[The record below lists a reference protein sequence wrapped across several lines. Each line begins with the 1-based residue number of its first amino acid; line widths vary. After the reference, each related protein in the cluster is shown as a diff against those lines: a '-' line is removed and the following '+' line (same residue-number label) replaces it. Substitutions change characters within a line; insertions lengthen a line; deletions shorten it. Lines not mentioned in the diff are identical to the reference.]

1 MKYVLQRGFKRVAT
15 VVLTTATG
23 AIFLTGCASERLD
36 LAPPSPSQPWTP
48 VSPSG
53 SYRSQ
58 DFTLP
63 ATPDAAVLTP
73 PVTVDSQHN
82 YPLSELIDLAQQKNP
97 DTRIAWEQARQ
108 AALAVGMVEATFL
121 PMLSASV
128 VAGYQKLRTPLPHSI
143 GNYSDI
149 DSTNSAVVPALGLQ
163 WLLFDFGQRSALA
176 DGARNMSWAA
186 NVAFNGVHQKIIQ
199 DVTHTY
205 HLYGVALSRSKI
217 NAEMLTNSQSILD
230 AAQDKRRHGVATV
243 IDVAQ
248 AQQLVAQAKL
258 NTVLAQGMEDDSRQA
273 LLRAIGLSPLSD
285 IRVAYN
291 QAEPLPE
298 TVMPPTE
305 KLIRQ
310 ALSQR
315 PDVLASYATAQAARS
330 AVKATEADFLPKVY
344 LAGAVASGHGR
355 FETEGLPAATPQT
368 SSSNILVGVSVP
380 LYDGGIRLARVQEAT
395 SRLNVA
401 NENLQ
406 KIQDDAYREIVVASN
421 TLRSALEAN
430 RAAIHLV
437 KTASVTFDA
446 ALDAYRNG
454 VGTLTVANEAANGL
468 LTAQQM
474 GVDARA
480 AALIAAANLAFVMG
494 KMNQPDWQGNQSYQ

>member
-1 MKYVLQRGFKRVAT
+1 MKYLLQSRFKRMASAA
-15 VVLTTATG
+15 LTTAAG
-23 AIFLTGCASERLD
+23 AFLLTGCATERLD
-36 LAPPSPSQPWTP
+36 LAPPSSSQPWTP
-48 VSPSG
+48 TPSSG
-53 SYRSQ
+53 AYRSH

-63 ATPDAAVLTP
+63 VDPDAAALTP
-73 PVTVDSQHN
+73 PSVVDSHHD
-82 YPLSELIDLAQQKNP
+82 YSLSELINLAQEKNP

-128 VAGYQKLRTPLPHSI
+128 VAGYQKLRTPLPRSI

-149 DSTNSAVVPALGLQ
+149 DNTNSAVVPALGLQ

-176 DGARNMSWAA
+176 EGTKNVSWAA
-186 NVAFNGVHQKIIQ
+186 NVAFNGIHQKIIQ
-199 DVTHTY
+199 DVTLNY
-205 HLYGVALSRSKI
+205 HLYGAALSRTKI
-217 NAEMLTNSQSILD
+217 NAEMLENSRAILD
-230 AAQDKRRHGVATV
+230 AAQDKRRHGIATV
-243 IDVAQ
+243 IEVAQ
-248 AQQLVAQAKL
+248 AEQLVAQAQL
-258 NTVLAQGMEDDSRQA
+258 NTVLAEGREDDSRQA
-273 LLRAIGLSPLSD
+273 LLRAVGLSPLSD

-291 QAEPLPE
+291 ESGALPE
-298 TVMPPTE
+298 TVARPTE
-305 KLIRQ
+305 DLIRQ
-310 ALSQR
+310 ALAQR

-355 FETEGLPAATPQT
+355 FETDGLPTATPHT

-380 LYDGGIRLARVQEAT
+380 LYDGGIRLARVQEAA

-421 TLRSALEAN
+421 TLRSALESN
-430 RAAIHLV
+430 RAAVHLV
-437 KTASVTFDA
+437 KTAGVTFDA
-446 ALDAYRNG
+446 ALDAYRHG
-454 VGTLTVANEAANGL
+454 VGTITVANEAANGL
-468 LTAQQM
+468 LTARQM

-480 AALIAAANLAFVMG
+480 AAFVAAANLAFVMG
-494 KMNQPDWQGNQSYQ
+494 KINSPD